1 MKPNKTLFIKI
12 TYPKIRTG
20 TQKNTESQKK
30 EKKERKKSSTKGV
43 ILEGLQLQILRHI
56 TES

>member
-12 TYPKIRTG
+12 THPKMHTG

-30 EKKERKKSSTKGV
+30 EKTEKNPQQKE
-43 ILEGLQLQILRHI
+43 
-56 TES
+56 